1 MRSDKRRVLNAAQ
14 IMEYQG
20 SQGMVEQTS
29 GYWVIEIDDVETPFS
44 TTDGAISFVDK
55 LQGQGRGQAML
66 TLDFGPVQ
74 GWKRFFGANRIVSPC
89 CSIEWSGP
97 FASLIF
103 HDDAW
108 SEYRVIDESHPVQ
121 ATDEQRCRIA
131 HGELTPHP
139 LEECME
145 QPRAFAAIREY
156 LGSRTRPG
164 WLKYKYV
171 P

>member
-1 MRSDKRRVLNAAQ
+1 
-14 IMEYQG
+14 
-20 SQGMVEQTS
+20 MVEHTN
-29 GYWVIEIDDVETPFS
+29 GYWMIELDEVESSFS
-44 TTDGAISFVDK
+44 TPEEAISYVDN
-55 LQGQGRGQAML
+55 LQDQDSGRAML
-66 TLDFGPVQ
+66 TLDCGPVK

-89 CSIEWSGP
+89 CAIEWSGP

-103 HDDAW
+103 FDDAW

-121 ATDEQRCRIA
+121 ATDDQRRRIA

-145 QPRAFAAIREY
+145 QPRAFAAVREY

-164 WLKYKYV
+164 WVKYKYV
-171 P
+171 F